1 MYIKPKE
8 FYQGTRC
15 NLYSRI
21 RSGNILFALLVI
33 LFLLPQSNWA
43 ASKDPINI
51 EADNAK
57 IIEKE
62 GKSVYTGNV
71 ILIQGEARMTADSV
85 IVYSAGGKLSR
96 ISATGSPVRYEDKGE
111 TKNRD
116 ISGEA
121 NLLEYY
127 TEENRILLLDNARL
141 SQGRTQFS
149 GNRIEYNT
157 ETDVVTAEVS
167 KTGKERVQVIIEPE
181 KLMGTTE
188 PEQKP

>member
-1 MYIKPKE
+1 MKTVS
-8 FYQGTRC
+8 FY
-15 NLYSRI
+15 
-21 RSGNILFALLVI
+21 LLLACLSANV
-33 LFLLPQSNWA
+33 FA

-71 ILIQGEARMTADSV
+71 ILIQGETRMTADSV
-85 IVYSAGGKLSR
+85 TVFSESGKLTQ
-96 ISATGSPVRYEDKGE
+96 ISATGKPVRYEDKGE
-111 TKNRD
+111 TKDGD

-127 TEENRILLLDNARL
+127 TKENRILLLNNAKL
-141 SQGRTQFS
+141 TQGRTQFS

-167 KTGKERVQVIIEPE
+167 KTGSERVQVIIEPE
-181 KLMGTTE
+181 KLIGKDQAE
-188 PEQKP
+188 PEK

>member
-1 MYIKPKE
+1 MILI
-8 FYQGTRC
+8 YQLSANT
-15 NLYSRI
+15 
-21 RSGNILFALLVI
+21 F
-33 LFLLPQSNWA
+33 A
-43 ASKDPINI
+43 ASNDPINI

-71 ILIQGEARMTADSV
+71 LLIQGDTRMSADSV
-85 IVYSAGGKLSR
+85 TVYSESGKLTQ
-96 ISATGSPVRYEDKGE
+96 ITATGRPVRYEDKGQ
-111 TKNRD
+111 TKDGD

-127 TEENRILLLDNARL
+127 TKENRILLLDNAKL
-141 SQGRTQFS
+141 TQGRTQFS

-167 KTGKERVQVIIEPE
+167 KTGSERVQVIIEPE
-181 KLMGTTE
+181 KLIGNSA
-188 PEQKP
+188 PDPKP

>member
-1 MYIKPKE
+1 MK
-8 FYQGTRC
+8 TVS
-15 NLYSRI
+15 LY
-21 RSGNILFALLVI
+21 LLLGFLSANVI
-33 LFLLPQSNWA
+33 A

-71 ILIQGEARMTADSV
+71 ILIQGDTRMTADSV
-85 IVYSAGGKLSR
+85 TVFSESGKLTQ
-96 ISATGSPVRYEDKGE
+96 ITATGRPVRYEDKGVA
-111 TKNRD
+111 KNSD

-127 TEENRILLLDNARL
+127 TKENRILLLNNAKL
-141 SQGRTQFS
+141 TQGRTQFS

-167 KTGKERVQVIIEPE
+167 KTGSERVQVIIEPE
-181 KLMGTTE
+181 KLMGKQE
-188 PEQKP
+188 PDAKPEN

>member
-1 MYIKPKE
+1 M
-8 FYQGTRC
+8 FV
-15 NLYSRI
+15 
-21 RSGNILFALLVI
+21 LLGSLSFNVI
-33 LFLLPQSNWA
+33 A

-71 ILIQGEARMTADSV
+71 LLIQGNTRMRADSV
-85 IVYSAGGKLSR
+85 TVFSVSGKLTQ
-96 ISATGSPVRYEDKGE
+96 ITATGRPVRYEDKGR
-111 TKNRD
+111 TKGGD

-127 TEENRILLLDNARL
+127 TKENRILLLNNAKL
-141 SQGRTQFS
+141 TQGRTQFS

-167 KTGKERVQVIIEPE
+167 ETGSERVQVIIEPE
-181 KLMGTTE
+181 KLIGTQE
-188 PEQKP
+188 PEAKP

>member
-1 MYIKPKE
+1 MFTNSIA
-8 FYQGTRC
+8 
-15 NLYSRI
+15 
-21 RSGNILFALLVI
+21 NINGFKKTIGPSLPTFLGFIFFVLTCPLTVNAL
-33 LFLLPQSNWA
+33 A

-71 ILIQGEARMTADSV
+71 LLIQGDTRMSADSV
-85 IVYSAGGKLSR
+85 TVYSESGKLTQ
-96 ISATGSPVRYEDKGE
+96 ITATGRPVRYEDKGR
-111 TKNRD
+111 TKDSD

-127 TEENRILLLDNARL
+127 TKENRIMLLDNAKL
-141 SQGRTQFS
+141 TQGRTQFS

-167 KTGKERVQVIIEPE
+167 KTGSERVQVIIEPE
-181 KLMGTTE
+181 KLIGKPTPDSE
-188 PEQKP
+188 P

>member
-1 MYIKPKE
+1 MFTKKE
-8 FYQGTRC
+8 
-15 NLYSRI
+15 
-21 RSGNILFALLVI
+21 NILQISGFLF
-33 LFLLPQSNWA
+33 FLLASHNAWA
-43 ASKDPINI
+43 DSKDPINI

-71 ILIQGEARMTADSV
+71 ILIQGNTRMTADSV
-85 IVYSAGGKLSR
+85 TVFSESGKLTQ
-96 ISATGSPVRYEDKGE
+96 ITATGNPVRYEDKGE
-111 TKNRD
+111 SKDGD

-127 TEENRILLLDNARL
+127 TTENRVLLLNSAKL
-141 SQGRTQFS
+141 TQGRTQFS

-167 KTGKERVQVIIEPE
+167 KTGSERVQVIIEPE
-181 KLMGTTE
+181 TLMGKDKE
-188 PEQKP
+188 KPDSNQ

>member
-1 MYIKPKE
+1 MFTNPPSAIKDHKKA
-8 FYQGTRC
+8 TR
-15 NLYSRI
+15 LL
-21 RSGNILFALLVI
+21 ILSVSILVLISQLPLTAL
-33 LFLLPQSNWA
+33 A

-71 ILIQGEARMTADSV
+71 LLIQGETRMSADSV
-85 IVYSAGGKLSR
+85 TVYSESGKLTQ
-96 ISATGSPVRYEDKGE
+96 ITATGRPVRYQDKGQ
-111 TKNRD
+111 TKDGD

-127 TEENRILLLDNARL
+127 TKENRILLLNNARL
-141 SQGRTQFS
+141 TQGRTQFS

-167 KTGKERVQVIIEPE
+167 ETGSERVQVIIEPE
-181 KLMGTTE
+181 KLIG
-188 PEQKP
+188 KPAPQQP

>member
-1 MYIKPKE
+1 MDISKYIAAALIVLLII
-8 FYQGTRC
+8 FYC
-15 NLYSRI
+15 
-21 RSGNILFALLVI
+21 SGNAV
-33 LFLLPQSNWA
+33 A

-71 ILIQGEARMTADSV
+71 VLIQGETRMSADSV
-85 IVYSAGGKLSR
+85 TVYSVDGKLTQ
-96 ISATGSPVRYEDKGE
+96 ITAKGKPVRYQDKGQS
-111 TKNRD
+111 KDSN
-116 ISGEA
+116 ISGQA

-127 TEENRILLLDNARL
+127 TKENRILLLDNARL
-141 SQGRTQFS
+141 TQGRTQFS

-157 ETDVVTAEVS
+157 ATDIVTAEVS

-181 KLMGTTE
+181 KLLGKE
-188 PEQKP
+188 NSDNKPTQ

>member
-1 MYIKPKE
+1 M
-8 FYQGTRC
+8 FTR
-15 NLYSRI
+15 NK
-21 RSGNILFALLVI
+21 NILIQSIWSQPRALVATFVFSVLMLNLI
-33 LFLLPQSNWA
+33 NASA

-71 ILIQGEARMTADSV
+71 ILIQGDTRMTADSV
-85 IVYSAGGKLSR
+85 TVYSESGKLTQ
-96 ISATGSPVRYEDKGE
+96 ITATGNPVRYQDKGQ
-111 TKNRD
+111 TKHGD

-127 TEENRILLLDNARL
+127 TTDNRIILLNNARL
-141 SQGRTQFS
+141 QQGRTQFS

-167 KTGKERVQVIIEPE
+167 ESGTERVQVIIEPE
-181 KLMGTTE
+181 TLLGKDK
-188 PEQKP
+188 PEAIQ